1 MAYDLFFQT
10 ETDADWSMHLPGSP
24 QKAKPLP
31 LDFTTTERK
40 VLKLL
45 EPSTATFA
53 VNLVGWAR
61 NQGIPARL
69 SHTAIY
75 SPKDT
80 EDAYEH
86 GRSQIQ
92 PGKLDWHNVGRA
104 IHVVIYKP
112 DGVTLDTAAYPQLG
126 AYARSQGGEW
136 LGDKP
141 IRTKF
146 GTIIYDTVHFEYHPG
161 IKIAD
166 YRKSELA
173 MREFAQA
180 QKRARRYA

>member
-10 ETDADWSMHLPGSP
+10 ETDADWSMHPRGTP
-24 QKAKPLP
+24 EAPKALP
-31 LDFTTTERK
+31 LDFTANERK

-53 VNLVGWAR
+53 VNIVGWAR
-61 NQGIPARL
+61 SKGIPARL

-75 SPKDT
+75 SP
-80 EDAYEH
+80 EDVQKNYDEGH
-86 GRSQIQ
+86 SSIS
-92 PGKLDWHNVGRA
+92 PGNLSWHNVGRA
-104 IHVVIYKP
+104 VHVVINKP
-112 DGVTLDTAAYPQLG
+112 DGTLDTMAYPRLG

-141 IRTKF
+141 IK
-146 GTIIYDTVHFEYHPG
+146 GKYGVIYDTVHFEYHPDF
-161 IKIAD
+161 KISD
-166 YRKSELA
+166 YRKSDLA
-173 MREFAQA
+173 VREFAQA

>member
-1 MAYDLFFQT
+1 MAYDLFFGT
-10 ETDADWSMHLPGSP
+10 ETNADWSMHPRGTP
-24 QKAKPLP
+24 DEPKALP
-31 LDFTTTERK
+31 LEFTTTERK

-45 EPSTATFA
+45 EPTTATFA
-53 VNLVGWAR
+53 VNIVGWAR
-61 NQGIPARL
+61 NKGIPARL

-80 EDAYEH
+80 KDAYEH

-104 IHVVIYKP
+104 IHIVIYKP
-112 DGVTLDTAAYPQLG
+112 DGVTLDTAAYPRLG

-141 IRTKF
+141 IKGKF
-146 GTIIYDTVHFEYHPG
+146 GIIYDTVHFEYHPG
-161 IKIAD
+161 IKISD
-166 YRKSELA
+166 YRKSELSV
-173 MREFAQA
+173 RDFAQA
-180 QKRARRYA
+180 QKRAKRYA